1 MSHEWLTTNNAEEPL
16 ELKPLKMPKDPK
28 PVLQVDPQDSN
39 QNIITSLNKIIKQ
52 KDEEINRIRQE
63 NEDLRKG
70 KNQSPESNAMMKEIR
85 KLRGLSKNTHNCSK
99 IMINCGVKARR
110 KTKMLLN

>member
-16 ELKPLKMPKDPK
+16 ELKQVKMSKGPK

-52 KDEEINRIRQE
+52 KDE
-63 NEDLRKG
+63 
-70 KNQSPESNAMMKEIR
+70 
-85 KLRGLSKNTHNCSK
+85 
-99 IMINCGVKARR
+99 
-110 KTKMLLN
+110 